1 MNLEL
6 RLTFLL
12 DISLHLV
19 FMLGDQKYMLQIFW
33 GKEIVLIYSAIIQLR
48 FLQVEENP
56 LEKKL

>member
-33 GKEIVLIYSAIIQLR
+33 GKEIGLIYSAIIQLR